1 MSGMQ
6 WSSNSDKLINL
17 AGATEYLQTLQEDI
31 ILLKLTWLTLFD
43 LLAVCTAGSM
53 SWHQKWRYLLWQW
66 NTNKHYDPQSHFTW
80 LWCWLLL
87 DFILSPGPIRLRASW
102 SLSFRSC
109 YTDSGHNLTCN
120 LFSFKNNLC
129 KKINKYW
136 KYLWQTIVALQC
148 FPHRILILAENW
160 ELDAEQ
166 IFIRWYSPLALALL
180 HSSHIFMYFMS
191 YVTPSIGTYI
201 HPLSCI
207 WVQFVGATV

>member
-1 MSGMQ
+1 MLKKRFSHSQALAFIMSGMQ

-53 SWHQKWRYLLWQW
+53 SWHQKWCYLLWQW

-87 DFILSPGPIRLRASW
+87 DFILSHGPIRLRASW

-129 KKINKYW
+129 KKKIYILK
-136 KYLWQTIVALQC
+136 ISVANYCGLTV
-148 FPHRILILAENW
+148 FPSQDLDIGW
-160 ELDAEQ
+160 ELRAGC
-166 IFIRWYSPLALALL
+166 
-180 HSSHIFMYFMS
+180 
-191 YVTPSIGTYI
+191 GTDFY
-201 HPLSCI
+201 
-207 WVQFVGATV
+207 